1 MPRFDYQARNK
12 EGKMVSG
19 AIEAETKEKSIL
31 KLQSMSL
38 FPIDLKES
46 KGDGKYELTWA
57 QLRGIK
63 NSDITIFTRQLSGL
77 LDSGVPLLKSLQ
89 VLKEQTENEKML
101 KVISLLHSDVETG
114 ATFSESLSK
123 HPKIFTKL
131 YANMVKAG
139 EVGGLLNVVLDR
151 LADFAEKEDE
161 LRSRIFSALAYP
173 FVMIIVG
180 IVAIFVLM
188 TFVIPRFVG
197 MFEEMEQDLPLL
209 TDILII
215 VSDFMKLY
223 WMFIIG
229 GIAVAI
235 LILRG
240 LYKKDESRVQIDR
253 FLLRLPVFGVLIKKQ
268 EIARFSRTL
277 GALLKNGVSIL
288 PSLDI
293 VSETATNLIIR
304 RAIIEVRK
312 EVGEGEGLAEPMR
325 KTKVF
330 PPLVT
335 NMIGVGEASGKID
348 EVLEKVAVFYEKDVD
363 RTLKTLT
370 SLIEPAIILA
380 LGLVVGFVVMAMLL
394 PIFQLNAL
402 VQ

>member
-1 MPRFDYQARNK
+1 
-12 EGKMVSG
+12 
-19 AIEAETKEKSIL
+19 
-31 KLQSMSL
+31 
-38 FPIDLKES
+38 
-46 KGDGKYELTWA
+46 
-57 QLRGIK
+57 
-63 NSDITIFTRQLSGL
+63 
-77 LDSGVPLLKSLQ
+77 
-89 VLKEQTENEKML
+89 
-101 KVISLLHSDVETG
+101 
-114 ATFSESLSK
+114 
-123 HPKIFTKL
+123 
-131 YANMVKAG
+131 MVKAG

>member
-1 MPRFDYQARNK
+1 
-12 EGKMVSG
+12 MVSG
-19 AIEAETKEKSIL
+19 TIEAESKEKSIL
-31 KLQSMSL
+31 KLQSMNL
-38 FPIDLKES
+38 FPIDMKES
-46 KGDGKYELTWA
+46 VGDGKYELTWA

-89 VLKEQTENEKML
+89 VLKEQTDNEKMQ
-101 KVISLLHSDVETG
+101 KVISLLHSDVESG
-114 ATFSESLSK
+114 ATFSESLAK
-123 HPKIFTKL
+123 HPRIFTKL
-131 YANMVKAG
+131 YTNMVKAG
-139 EVGGLLNVVLDR
+139 EIGGLLNVVLDR

-161 LRSRIFSALAYP
+161 LRSRVISALAYP

-188 TFVIPRFVG
+188 TFVIPKFVT

-209 TDILII
+209 TEILIA
-215 VSDFMKLY
+215 VSDFMKNY
-223 WMFIIG
+223 WMFIVG
-229 GIAVAI
+229 GTAALI

-240 LYKKDESRVQIDR
+240 LYKKEESRIQIDR
-253 FLLRLPVFGVLIKKQ
+253 FFLGMPVFGPLIRKR
-268 EIARFSRTL
+268 EIARFARTL
-277 GALLKNGVSIL
+277 GALLRNGVAIL

-293 VSETATNLIIR
+293 VSETATNIIIS
-304 RAIIEVRK
+304 RAITEIRK
-312 EVGEGEGLAEPMR
+312 EVGEGEGLADPMR

-335 NMIGVGEASGKID
+335 NMIGVGEEGGRID
-348 EVLEKVAVFYEKDVD
+348 EVLDKVAVFYEKDVD
-363 RTLKTLT
+363 RMLKTMT
-370 SLIEPAIILA
+370 SLIEPAIILV

-394 PIFQLNAL
+394 PIFRLNAL